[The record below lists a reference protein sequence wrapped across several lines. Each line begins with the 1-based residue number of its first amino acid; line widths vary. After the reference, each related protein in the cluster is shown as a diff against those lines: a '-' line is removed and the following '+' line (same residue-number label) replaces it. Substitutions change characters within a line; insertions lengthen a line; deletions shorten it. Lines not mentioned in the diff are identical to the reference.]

1 MCRSGFWTHWTS
13 DYSPKF
19 ALNETF
25 DGVPMFLPGGE
36 QLVFASNRDAVS
48 EGDTNLFI
56 ADGVD

>member
-1 MCRSGFWTHWTS
+1 
-13 DYSPKF
+13 
-19 ALNETF
+19 
-25 DGVPMFLPGGE
+25 MFLPGGE